1 MRKILLVLTGFA
13 LSALGAKAQI
23 QSVTVEPFFTDNG
36 TVVGYPAGYTTYRIY
51 AEMTNSND
59 VISTVFGSE
68 DAPLVLQVPGG
79 IWNSDFGGTTG
90 AENNCVLYS
99 GATAAVQYDSYL
111 TINRSC
117 DETFPNNSILVVEQT
132 TNPWA
137 TSAFQGNNNITSI
150 VLNDAVGG
158 AWVSPPGQP
167 NTFADGSNR
176 ILVAQ
181 ITTNSSVCGIFSFQ
195 VFPNYTGVGTQS
207 ITQNFSFGSVDCGIP
222 GCIDPTALNYDPAA
236 TFDNHLCVY
245 DCALNWSGLTVT
257 PPTCGGATD
266 GSIQFTGTG
275 AQGFVRH
282 TFNGSGNSLNA
293 QNITGLGNG
302 TYTLQISDTRFEN
315 PLVNDGGNLTCVRD
329 TVIELFTAPLAF
341 TATTSSNVSCSGLLD
356 GSASAEVSG
365 GTGAVSIGIFTN
377 TNQPVLDGNG
387 VAVELTSPSYSNFGA
402 GTYRWVATDENGCSL
417 TSPNF
422 TITSPFALNLIA
434 GAQLAAS
441 CPDSEDGVQV
451 INWSGGT
458 GDIDFSLE
466 NDGIYDIEGNANNA
480 VFNLAPGTYTVYG
493 ADANGCQDN
502 VEITV
507 AGPDAFVISADVTL
521 PSCVGTGD
529 GSFTLSTTGGNGGY
543 TYSVDGSEASI
554 VVTYGPF
561 MAGTHEVTVF
571 DLQGCSSST
580 QVVVSDPVAV
590 SANTSSDDISC
601 NGQVDGTITIE
612 GIGGNGTYTYSING
626 VDTQNNGNFSGL
638 AVGTYD
644 VYVTDGNGCE
654 FSALQSVTIE
664 EPAVL
669 EAGVVLANVSCNGAG
684 DGSVTVVGS
693 GGTADYTY
701 SIGGP
706 FSTNATFNGLAAGNY
721 TAQVMDAN
729 GCMAS
734 ADVTITQPSV
744 ISVTGLIADMIND
757 TPGGSSTYTVS
768 GGTSPYTYEWTLGN
782 TVVSTSAQ
790 LTGVTTAGTYVLT
803 ITDSNGC
810 EYTQELI
817 ITGINEIVSTFGVTL
832 NPNPTSGEFIMNI
845 TGLQGE
851 KLSYSIVDTQGRVV
865 AKKELGNNNGNRTEF
880 VNVSD
885 IAAGIYYVNVLV
897 GETNQ
902 TLKLIKQ

>member
-13 LSALGAKAQI
+13 LSVLGAKAQI
-23 QSVTVEPFFTDNG
+23 QSVTVEPFYTDDG
-36 TVVGYPAGYTTYRIY
+36 SVTGYPAGYTTYRVY

-99 GATAAVQYDSYL
+99 GPTAAVQYDSYV
-111 TINRSC
+111 TINRTC
-117 DETFPNNSILVVEQT
+117 DETFANNSILVVEQT
-132 TNPWA
+132 SNPWA
-137 TSAFQGNNNITSI
+137 SSAFQGNNNVTSI

-207 ITQNFSFGSVDCGIP
+207 ITQNFSFGSIDCGIP

-236 TFDNHLCVY
+236 TFDNNLCVY
-245 DCALNWSGLTVT
+245 ECALNWSGLTVT

-266 GSIQFTGTG
+266 GAIQFTGSG

-282 TFNGSGNSLNA
+282 SFNDTGNSLNA

-302 TYTLQISDTRFEN
+302 TYTLHIADTRFEN
-315 PLVNDGGNLTCVRD
+315 PLVNQGGTLTCFRD
-329 TVIELFTAPLAF
+329 TIIELFTAPLAF
-341 TATTSSNVSCSGLLD
+341 SSTTTSNVSCSGLLD
-356 GSASAEVSG
+356 GSAMAEVTG
-365 GTGAVSIGIFTN
+365 GTGAVSIGIMN
-377 TNQPVLDGNG
+377 NANQPVLDGNG
-387 VAVELTSPSYSNFGA
+387 VAVELTSPSYNTFGA
-402 GTYRWVATDENGCSL
+402 GTYHWVATDENGCTVS
-417 TSPNF
+417 SSNF
-422 TITSPFALNLIA
+422 TITAPFTLNLIA

-466 NDGIYDIEGNANNA
+466 NDGVYDIEGNANNA
-480 VFNLAPGTYTVYG
+480 VFNLAPGTYTIYG
-493 ADANGCQDN
+493 ADVNGCQDN
-502 VEITV
+502 VEVTIQ
-507 AGPDAFVISADVTL
+507 GPAAFEVTADVTL
-521 PSCVGTGD
+521 PSCVGMGD

-543 TYSVDGSEASI
+543 TYSVDGSESSI
-554 VVTYGPF
+554 VVTYGPY
-561 MAGTHEVTVF
+561 MAGTHEVVVT
-571 DLQGCSSST
+571 DSQGCTGSAIIT
-580 QVVVSDPVAV
+580 VEDPAALDANYVVD
-590 SANTSSDDISC
+590 NISC
-601 NGQVDGTITIE
+601 NGEVDGMITV
-612 GIGGNGTYTYSING
+612 GAVGGNGEYNYSING
-626 VDTQNNGNFSGL
+626 VDFQTSGTFSSL
-638 AVGTYD
+638 ALGTYD
-644 VYVTDGNGCE
+644 IYVTDGNGCE
-654 FSALQSVTIE
+654 YSLLQQITIE

-669 EAGVVLANVSCNGAG
+669 EASVVLANVSCNGSG
-684 DGSVTVVGS
+684 DGSITVVAN
-693 GGTADYTY
+693 GGTPQFSY
-701 SIGGP
+701 SIGGA
-706 FSTNATFNGLAAGNY
+706 FSSNGTFNGLAAGNY
-721 TAQVMDAN
+721 TAQVMDGN

-757 TPGGSSTYTVS
+757 TPGGSSTYNVT

-782 TVVSTSAQ
+782 TVVSTNAQ
-790 LTGVTTAGTYVLT
+790 LTGITTAGTYVLT
-803 ITDSNGC
+803 ITDANGC

-832 NPNPTSGEFIMNI
+832 NPNPTSGEFVMNI

-865 AKKELGNNNGNRTEF
+865 AKKEMGNNSGNRTEF

-885 IAAGIYYVNVLV
+885 IASGIYYVNVLV